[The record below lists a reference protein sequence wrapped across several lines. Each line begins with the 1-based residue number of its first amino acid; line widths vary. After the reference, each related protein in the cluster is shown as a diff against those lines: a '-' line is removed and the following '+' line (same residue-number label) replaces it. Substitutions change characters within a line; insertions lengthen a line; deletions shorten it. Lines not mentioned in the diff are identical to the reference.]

1 MCDCDTHWGYC
12 PGSRV
17 HGGNVI
23 EMKHN
28 VSLCPEAH
36 LIYSCS
42 GMWTC
47 EMQQLFLFSSLPVY
61 FTECAVQNEL
71 ALFPSEEEG
80 SLEMDYLMGF
90 TLLYITSLSSI
101 NSICAL
107 LFLKNSADCV
117 CLHQL
122 ESIHLLPGGR
132 KGTGGL
138 WGRALFSSIKYPFRH
153 FLNIRQSLPTSFS
166 S

>member
-1 MCDCDTHWGYC
+1 
-12 PGSRV
+12 
-17 HGGNVI
+17 
-23 EMKHN
+23 MKHN

-42 GMWTC
+42 EMWSC
-47 EMQQLFLFSSLPVY
+47 EMQQLFLFSPCL
-61 FTECAVQNEL
+61 FHCAVQNEL

-90 TLLYITSLSSI
+90 RLLYITPLSSI

-107 LFLKNSADCV
+107 LFLKNSSV
-117 CLHQL
+117 RKYPLTV
-122 ESIHLLPGGR
+122 GGW

-153 FLNIRQSLPTSFS
+153 FLNIRQSLPTSVQMEHFPI
-166 S
+166 